1 MTLSNWLVNATIKR
15 LVRMVCRVDDG
26 QVGRIPTQGPL
37 IIVSNHV
44 NFIEPPVV
52 YTHLLPRPMTFFAKV
67 ETWDNKLIGPLF
79 DMWGGIPLKRGA
91 ADVGAIRLGLAA
103 LENGTIL
110 AVAPEGTRSE
120 DGILRKGL
128 PGVVTMALRSGAP
141 ILPMACYGHEDFW
154 DNLTHFRRT
163 DFQIE
168 VGYPF
173 TLETND
179 IPATREVRGQMVD
192 EIMYQIA
199 ALLPPSYRGFYADLP
214 NATEAYLR
222 FPASTESNL
231 QLTLNSE
238 SSP

>member
-1 MTLSNWLVNATIKR
+1 
-15 LVRMVCRVDDG
+15 MVCRVDDG
-26 QVGRIPTQGPL
+26 QVVRIPAQGPL

-44 NFIEPPVV
+44 NFIEPLVV

-67 ETWDNKLIGPLF
+67 ETWDNKLIGCLF

-110 AVAPEGTRSE
+110 AVAPEGTRSGN
-120 DGILRKGL
+120 GILRKGL

-141 ILPMACYGHEDFW
+141 ILPMACYRHEDFW
-154 DNLTHFRRT
+154 DNLTHLRRT

-168 VGYPF
+168 VGNPF
-173 TLETND
+173 TLETNG
-179 IPATREVRGQMVD
+179 IPATREVRRQMIG

-199 ALLPPSYRGFYADLP
+199 ALLPPSYRGVYADLT

-222 FPASTESNL
+222 FPVSTESNL
-231 QLTLNSE
+231 QLTLDSE